1 MSVYTDTRYIYE
13 QEWYIQA
20 INYQNDWL
28 YDIYERET
36 ETQET
41 AQIVN
46 EAELEKAEFDKAST
60 VASTQLKIKIKIRCH
75 VFTQDDRVCNT
86 RAHNS
91 FIYGAVVCP
100 FACLDYWHKQPCFIL

>member
-1 MSVYTDTRYIYE
+1 MSVYTDSDTINKK
-13 QEWYIQA
+13 WYIQA

-28 YDIYERET
+28 YDIYEHET

-46 EAELEKAEFDKAST
+46 EAELEKAEFDKA
-60 VASTQLKIKIKIRCH
+60 ASTQLKLKIKIRCH
-75 VFTQDDRVCNT
+75 VFTQDDRVCNS

-100 FACLDYWHKQPCFIL
+100 